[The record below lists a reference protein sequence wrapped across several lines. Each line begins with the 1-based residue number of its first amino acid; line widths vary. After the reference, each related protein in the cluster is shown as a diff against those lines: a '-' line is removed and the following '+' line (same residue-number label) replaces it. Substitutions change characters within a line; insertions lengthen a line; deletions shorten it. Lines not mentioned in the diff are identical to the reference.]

1 MKTLILSCNTGQ
13 GHNSCAQAIKEYY
26 DLQGDECVI
35 EDALHFISTPFSDFL
50 SWGHVTMYRH
60 FPWLFRIGYRYSEK
74 HPALFRETS
83 GIYKLLTLGTEQIY
97 QYIKAGGY
105 DTVICTHVFTG
116 VMLTDV
122 LKKHPM
128 PIATCLVVTDYTCS
142 PSVKDSK
149 LDLYFIPA
157 SSLSCEFECAAIK
170 DEQIRSVGI
179 PLRQFFYQSDSRE
192 KAKHTFGI
200 PENHTHLLMM
210 CGSMGCGPLK
220 ELAQRLSRKVS
231 PDVDISIVCGTN
243 RLLEKKLERKF
254 SDDSNIHVLGYVQ
267 NMSLLMDSAD
277 LYLTK
282 PGGISVTEASLKNL
296 PMVLIDAVAGCEE
309 FNRNYYVR
317 HGGAKTGENNRELT
331 KLTLELLTKQEQID
345 KMRNRL
351 SELQKENASALIY
364 YQMNELLEKKQNE
377 HDLKEQQEA

>member
-60 FPWLFRIGYRYSEK
+60 FPWLFRIGYRYSE
-74 HPALFRETS
+74 
-83 GIYKLLTLGTEQIY
+83 
-97 QYIKAGGY
+97 
-105 DTVICTHVFTG
+105 
-116 VMLTDV
+116 
-122 LKKHPM
+122 KHPM